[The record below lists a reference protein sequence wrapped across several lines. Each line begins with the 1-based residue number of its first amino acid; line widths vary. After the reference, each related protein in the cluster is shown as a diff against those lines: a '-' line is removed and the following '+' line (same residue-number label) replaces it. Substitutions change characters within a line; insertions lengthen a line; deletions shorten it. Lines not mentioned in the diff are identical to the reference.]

1 MLARGI
7 RTYHRPGTLE
17 AALELRAAGAR
28 VLAGG
33 TRLLATAEALETV
46 VDLGGVPLDAIT
58 TRDGDLYIGA
68 MATLQDLIDDPAVH
82 ELTAGLLP
90 EACRA
95 WSPSRMLRGMATVG
109 GEAVHGAHDSEV
121 LAALLALNA
130 VFVIRHGRE
139 ELESPSL
146 RFLSH
151 VQEDV
156 GDGIVTSLFI
166 PGAPDGAALERL
178 AVLPSAPAILS
189 CAVALAWGG
198 DLCTRARI
206 ALTGHEGPPAR
217 VLEAE
222 LRLEG
227 TSGDRKALE
236 RVLDQVV
243 ARSEFRDD
251 AHASAGYRKRVAP
264 VLVRRAIETA
274 AARARVREKRPVPR
288 SWVTVRPER
297 RPPAMLQ
304 FGGGPVQVVVNG
316 SPLRAEASPGDSLL
330 GWLRRNGVF
339 GVKHGC
345 ETGECGACAVLLDGR
360 PVNACLTLA
369 ARAHGREVATVESLG
384 HPDALHPVQQAFVD
398 TGAVQCGFC
407 TPAMELLAKAL
418 LDAVPDPT
426 EAEVRDALAGCL
438 CRCTGYVKPVQAV
451 LQAARAGRGEA

>member
-1 MLARGI
+1 MLAHGI

-17 AALELRAAGAR
+17 AALDLRAAGHR

-33 TRLLATAEALETV
+33 TRLLATAQPLDTV
-46 VDLGGVPLDAIT
+46 VDLCGIPMDAIEV
-58 TRDGDLYIGA
+58 REGDLHLGA
-68 MATLQDLIDDPAVH
+68 TATLQDVIDSPLVH
-82 ELTAGLLP
+82 DFTGGLLP

-95 WSPSRMLRGMATVG
+95 WSASRMLRGMATVG

-121 LAALLALNA
+121 LAALLVLNSI
-130 VFVIRHGRE
+130 FVVRRGRE

-151 VQEDV
+151 VEEDL
-156 GDGIVTSLFI
+156 GDGLVTSVFI
-166 PGAPDGAALERL
+166 PGVPDGTALERL
-178 AVLPSAPAILS
+178 AVLPSAPAIVS

-206 ALTGHEGPPAR
+206 ALTGGAGPPAR

-227 TSGDRKALE
+227 TPADAKAVE
-236 RVLDQVV
+236 RVVEQVV
-243 ARSEFRDD
+243 KRSAFRDD
-251 AHASAGYRKRVAP
+251 AHASATYRKRVAP

-274 AARARVREKRPVPR
+274 AARARAREKRPAPR
-288 SWVTVRPER
+288 TWTTSRPER
-297 RPPAMLQ
+297 RPAPILQ
-304 FGGGPVQVVVNG
+304 FGGGPLQVAVNG
-316 SPLRAEASPGDSLL
+316 AELRADALPGTSLL
-330 GWLRRNGVF
+330 GWLRANGVF

-369 ARAHGREVATVESLG
+369 ARAHGREVSTVESLG
-384 HPDALHPVQQAFVD
+384 TPDRLHPVQQAFVD
-398 TGAVQCGFC
+398 TGAVQCGYC
-407 TPAMELLAKAL
+407 TPAMEVLAKAL

-451 LQAARAGRGEA
+451 LQAARAGKEGA